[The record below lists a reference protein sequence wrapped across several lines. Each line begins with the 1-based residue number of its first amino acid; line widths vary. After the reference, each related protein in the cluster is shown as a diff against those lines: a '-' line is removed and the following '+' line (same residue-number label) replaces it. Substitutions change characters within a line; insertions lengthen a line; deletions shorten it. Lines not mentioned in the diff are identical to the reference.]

1 MDSWWQNVW
10 LAIRAEFTDITDEGE
25 VTRIL
30 VRLLMAA
37 VLGAVLGFEREH
49 KGKSAGVRTHML
61 VSMGAALFV
70 LAPSMAGADA
80 QALSRVI
87 QGIVAGIGF
96 LGAGTI
102 LKGHSQDT
110 NHVKGLTTA
119 AGLWMTAAIGTAAGM
134 GREATALV
142 STVLALLVLSSM
154 PVLVEKVEGEGGEAK
169 NEENTKH

>member
-1 MDSWWQNVW
+1 MDMIWQTVQ
-10 LAIRAEFTDITDEGE
+10 AEFADIGDERE
-25 VTRIL
+25 IVRIL

-61 VSMGAALFV
+61 VSLGAALFV

-102 LKGHSQDT
+102 LKGNGQDI

-142 STVLALLVLSSM
+142 STVLALLVLGTM
-154 PVLVEKVEGEGGEAK
+154 PLLVDKVEGQDEEKQKEEGR
-169 NEENTKH
+169 KH